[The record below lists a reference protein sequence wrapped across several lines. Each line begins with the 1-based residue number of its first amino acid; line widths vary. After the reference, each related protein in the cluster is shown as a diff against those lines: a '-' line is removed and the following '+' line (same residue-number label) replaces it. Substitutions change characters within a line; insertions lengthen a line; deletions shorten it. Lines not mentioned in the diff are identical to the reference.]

1 MYTSSCMQTSSLMA
15 QLGQLCS
22 WRLQNDSSVGES
34 KHNTAGKGGLMPAG
48 KCIGAN
54 CSCTQSGDSVSRLL
68 GLVSVF
74 NSRRDTL
81 GHRLGDWVYWETL
94 GTVHGMRYS
103 TDLFQMYIYIMSW
116 DYILQNYFF
125 LIKYFQHYQKSFDR
139 ASLVVQL
146 WRNHLPMKE
155 TWVWSLIQ
163 EDLTTKP
170 MHHNYWASALEP
182 GNLNY
187 WSPCAL

>member
-1 MYTSSCMQTSSLMA
+1 
-15 QLGQLCS
+15 
-22 WRLQNDSSVGES
+22 
-34 KHNTAGKGGLMPAG
+34 MPAG

-54 CSCTQSGDSVSRLL
+54 CSCTQSGDSVSRLP

-74 NSRRDTL
+74 NSCRDTL
-81 GHRLGDWVYWETL
+81 GHRLGNWVYWGTL

-103 TDLFQMYIYIMSW
+103 TDFFISDVHIMSW
-116 DYILQNYFF
+116 NCILQNYFF
-125 LIKYFQHYQKSFDR
+125 LIKYFQHYQKSFDW
-139 ASLVVQL
+139 ASLVVQW

-163 EDLTTKP
+163 EDLMTKP

-187 WSPCAL
+187 WSPCALEPVLHNNRSHCNEKPAQCNYRVVPTLCN